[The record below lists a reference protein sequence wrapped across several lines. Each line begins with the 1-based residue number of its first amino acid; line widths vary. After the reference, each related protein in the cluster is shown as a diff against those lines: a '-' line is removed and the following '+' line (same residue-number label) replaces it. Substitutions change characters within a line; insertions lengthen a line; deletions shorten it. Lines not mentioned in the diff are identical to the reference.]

1 MNGLRKIA
9 FDRLAADSE
18 MNGFG
23 YDADSLYPQF
33 SRDAPPE
40 QVEGRRFGILKWGT
54 AERGVGRVN
63 PVTLELWFYNKDRD
77 YDPIGGA
84 LLRARS
90 ILAGLEAVQVDAA
103 EDAWVLGVRWEG
115 AGPDGYDD
123 MYQAVLRSESYTIT
137 ASGN

>member
-1 MNGLRKIA
+1 MNGLKKITLE
-9 FDRLAADSE
+9 RLAADSV

-40 QVEGRRFGILKWGT
+40 SVEGRTFGVLKWGT
-54 AERGVGRVN
+54 TERGVGRVAT
-63 PVTLELWFYNKDRD
+63 VTLELWLYNKDRD
-77 YDPIGGA
+77 YEPIGGG
-84 LLRARS
+84 LLRARAV
-90 ILAGLEAVQVDAA
+90 LAGLEAIRVDAA

-123 MYQAVLRSESYTIT
+123 MYQAVLRSESYSIT